1 MHVINKFIGFNINSF
16 LLRPIQ
22 PSSPSTKELH
32 GQTGV
37 QQYSDTSP
45 FEVSECSLV
54 WGIPMKDKGK
64 VRYTVTKLGYLYNWS
79 WCYLVFVKLGYSLG
93 FLDTFWLLLAILDT
107 FWLLLAILDS
117 FFGYF
122 EIDLGLLYRSWYQ
135 FFVQK
140 KSKYL
145 ANVCAIYQSYKVAVP
160 STNL

>member
-1 MHVINKFIGFNINSF
+1 MNNWIGPTVKQLGHYAMHVINKFIGFNINSF

-22 PSSPSTKELH
+22 PSSPSTKELN

-37 QQYSDTSP
+37 QLYSDTSP

-93 FLDTFWLLLAILDT
+93 FLDTFLVT
-107 FWLLLAILDS
+107 FGYFGFFFWLL
-117 FFGYF
+117 
-122 EIDLGLLYRSWYQ
+122 
-135 FFVQK
+135 
-140 KSKYL
+140 
-145 ANVCAIYQSYKVAVP
+145 
-160 STNL
+160 